1 VTRTQT
7 IATYNQ
13 LDKAMAITNELI
25 KLYKPEANV
34 LKELLMAY
42 QAMKMAQNNLD
53 WDPEVGA
60 K

>member
-1 VTRTQT
+1 MTRTQT